1 MSVSISVRL
10 PEFTARQLD
19 ALAKR
24 TNLSKTDLI
33 IQGLESVIAAEL
45 DKKVAYLIDEDF
57 NAALDFIEKPMPAEE
72 EQKLR
77 TLMSKRYVWEE
88 PHA

>member
-19 ALAKR
+19 AMAKR

-33 IQGLESVIAAEL
+33 IQGLEAVIAAEL
-45 DKKVAYLIDEDF
+45 DRNVKYLSDDEF
-57 NAALDFIEKPMPAEE
+57 KAALDFIEKPMPAAEE
-72 EQKLR
+72 AKLR
-77 TLMSKRYVWEE
+77 KLMSKPYVWDE
-88 PHA
+88 PDA

>member
-24 TNLSKTDLI
+24 TNLSNTDLV

-45 DKKVAYLIDEDF
+45 DKKVAYLSDEDF

-77 TLMSKRYVWEE
+77 KLMSKPYVWEE

>member
-45 DKKVAYLIDEDF
+45 DKF
-57 NAALDFIEKPMPAEE
+57 
-72 EQKLR
+72 
-77 TLMSKRYVWEE
+77 
-88 PHA
+88 

>member
-24 TNLSKTDLI
+24 TNLSKTDSYVLRSQGSGVHLLDETQTPTSYPTFLKPNESSI
-33 IQGLESVIAAEL
+33 EGAHWRFIQEISL
-45 DKKVAYLIDEDF
+45 
-57 NAALDFIEKPMPAEE
+57 
-72 EQKLR
+72 
-77 TLMSKRYVWEE
+77 
-88 PHA
+88 

>member
-24 TNLSKTDLI
+24 TNLSKTDLV
-33 IQGLESVIAAEL
+33 IQRLESVIAAEL
-45 DKKVAYLIDEDF
+45 DKKVAYLSDEDF

-77 TLMSKRYVWEE
+77 KLMSKPYVWEE